1 MTTSEHGDA
10 TAQTDE
16 VRRLYRRTLRVVVAA
31 QVFGGAGLAAGV
43 TVGALLA
50 QDLLGGTGL
59 AGMPA
64 ALMTLGAAATAFL
77 VGRTTQRLGRRV
89 GLVGGFFAGTLGA
102 AGVVVAALVEN
113 VPLLFASLLVY
124 GAGNATNLQARYA
137 GTDLAHPDQRATAVS
152 LAMVSTTVGAVAGPM
167 LVEPTGVVAEG
178 LGLPALTG
186 PFLLAGLAFA
196 VAGAVLLVWLRPDPF
211 LVARRLAGVPE
222 APRVRGGEATG
233 ADDGVRAAERAGA
246 AVGSKDATT
255 GADAPVD
262 EAAATTRGVA
272 VGTTV
277 MVLTQ
282 MAMVAIMT
290 MTPVHMRAHG
300 HGLGEVGVV
309 IGVHVGA
316 MYLPSLVTGRLVDRL
331 GRTTMSVVAAVVLLA
346 AGLTAATSP
355 DDSMAQLLVALAL
368 LGVGWNI
375 GLIAGTAMLVD
386 ATPLATRAST
396 QGSVDVLVALSG
408 ATGGALS
415 GAVMAGTSYATLS
428 LAGGVLSLLLVPVV
442 VWAAR
447 GRVVSDEAR
456 RTTSAE

>member
-1 MTTSEHGDA
+1 MTTSEHDDA
-10 TAQTDE
+10 VAQTDE
-16 VRRLYRRTLRVVVAA
+16 ARLLYRRTLRVVVAA

-77 VGRTTQRLGRRV
+77 VGRTTQRLGRRT

-137 GTDLAHPDQRATAVS
+137 GTDLARPDQRATAVS

-167 LVEPTGVVAEG
+167 LVEPTGAVAEG

-196 VAGAVLLVWLRPDPF
+196 VAGVVLLVWLRPDPF
-211 LVARRLAGVPE
+211 LVARELSDVPDVRE
-222 APRVRGGEATG
+222 ARGAQ
-233 ADDGVRAAERAGA
+233 A
-246 AVGSKDATT
+246 
-255 GADAPVD
+255 ADAPGVGTPTTAQTGASVRRE
-262 EAAATTRGVA
+262 EARAPAPAPAQDPAASTRGVA

-316 MYLPSLVTGRLVDRL
+316 MYLPSLVTGRLVDSL
-331 GRTTMSVVAAVVLLA
+331 GRTTMSIVAAVVLLA
-346 AGLTAATSP
+346 AGLTAATAP
-355 DDSMAQLLVALAL
+355 DDSMTQLVMALAL

-386 ATPLATRAST
+386 ATPLTTRAST

-442 VWAAR
+442 VWSAR
-447 GRVVSDEAR
+447 GRGTVV
-456 RTTSAE
+456 RTS

>member
-1 MTTSEHGDA
+1 MTTSEPGDA

-16 VRRLYRRTLRVVVAA
+16 VRLLYRRTLRVVVTA

-77 VGRTTQRLGRRV
+77 VGRTTQRLGRRA

-113 VPLLFASLLVY
+113 VPLLFVSLLVY

-137 GTDLAHPDQRATAVS
+137 GTDLARADQRATAVS

-196 VAGAVLLVWLRPDPF
+196 VAGAVLLVRLRPDPF
-211 LVARRLAGVPE
+211 LVARELARVPD
-222 APRVRGGEATG
+222 APRGRGGETSDASG
-233 ADDGVRAAERAGA
+233 GVPAAERADA
-246 AVGSKDATT
+246 AVGSEDATT
-255 GADAPVD
+255 GADAP
-262 EAAATTRGVA
+262 EAAAPTRGIA

-300 HGLGEVGVV
+300 HGLGDVGVV

-415 GAVMAGTSYATLS
+415 GAVMAGTSFATLS

-442 VWAAR
+442 VWSAR
-447 GRVVSDEAR
+447 GRQTA
-456 RTTSAE
+456 AAQ

>member
-1 MTTSEHGDA
+1 MTTSEPGDA

-16 VRRLYRRTLRVVVAA
+16 VRLLYRRTLRVVVAA

-77 VGRTTQRLGRRV
+77 VGRTTQRLGRRA

-113 VPLLFASLLVY
+113 VPLLFVSLLVY

-137 GTDLAHPDQRATAVS
+137 GTDLARPDQRATAVS

-167 LVEPTGVVAEG
+167 LVEPTGAVAEA

-186 PFLLAGLAFA
+186 PFLLAGLAFV

-211 LVARRLAGVPE
+211 LVARELARVPD
-222 APRVRGGEATG
+222 APRGRGGETSD
-233 ADDGVRAAERAGA
+233 ADGGVPAAARAGD
-246 AVGSKDATT
+246 AVGSEDATT

-262 EAAATTRGVA
+262 EAAAPTRGIA

-300 HGLGEVGVV
+300 HGLGDVGVV

-415 GAVMAGTSYATLS
+415 GAVMAGTSFATLS

-442 VWAAR
+442 VWSAR
-447 GRVVSDEAR
+447 GRGVTGTAR
-456 RTTSAE
+456 RPTRAA